1 MSKNQ
6 TTNARTDA
14 AGFRDIALRPSMPHA
29 GSGFAAWTSAQ
40 LSRNIGLPD
49 IGIPDIGIGNRCW
62 TQGRI
67 PANLGEIA
75 GVTVEPSRT
84 LISFGEYFRCPTD
97 LS

>member
-29 GSGFAAWTSAQ
+29 GSGFVAWTSAQ
-40 LSRNIGLPD
+40 LSRNIGLS
-49 IGIPDIGIGNRCW
+49 DIGIGNRCW

-75 GVTVEPSRT
+75 GVAVEPSRT